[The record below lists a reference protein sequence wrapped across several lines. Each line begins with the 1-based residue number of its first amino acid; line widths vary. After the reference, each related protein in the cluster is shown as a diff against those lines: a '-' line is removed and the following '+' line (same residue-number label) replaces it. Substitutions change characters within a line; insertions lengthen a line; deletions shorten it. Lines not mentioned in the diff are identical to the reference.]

1 MNYTYPAN
9 FFSQDG
15 SATQESLSS
24 LKDFIADKM
33 EDLHHQLED
42 VKEALDTAA
51 ETSQQVLR
59 DDLERLQG
67 SIDNIVEAQRLAN
80 ATQLSIIVEKN
91 LAGDGSRTIFGADQ
105 QPKYHHL
112 SVRNNEVG
120 VGGVSGSGVF
130 QPETLQMLMQNSG
143 TPDIALKLQAL
154 HTLSPEVQ
162 REVLQSVLRSIA
174 DDRKQGG
181 TGTPDVAERLIAEV
195 DSSR

>member
-1 MNYTYPAN
+1 
-9 FFSQDG
+9 
-15 SATQESLSS
+15 
-24 LKDFIADKM
+24 M

-42 VKEALDTAA
+42 VKEALNTAA

-59 DDLERLQG
+59 NDLARLQG
-67 SIDNIVEAQRLAN
+67 SLDNIAEAQRLAN

-91 LAGDGSRTIFGADQ
+91 LAGDGSRTFFGADQ
-105 QPKYHHL
+105 QPKYHNL

-120 VGGVSGSGVF
+120 VGGVSSSGVF
-130 QPETLQMLMQNSG
+130 QPETLQILMKNSS

-162 REVLQSVLRSIA
+162 REVLQSVLKNITDESR
-174 DDRKQGG
+174 QGG
-181 TGTPDVAERLIAEV
+181 TGTPAVAERLIAEV